1 MLGLIDRW
9 SLSSESG
16 SSQTNI
22 VDMLSSTGMG
32 GSLSYKGCG
41 RGPVEPLFSCS
52 SYGWYVYVNK

>member
-9 SLSSESG
+9 SLSSELG

-41 RGPVEPLFSCS
+41 RGPVEPLFFLLIIWLVRLCE
-52 SYGWYVYVNK
+52 